1 IVEIEN
7 RQSRTV
13 ESKLLR
19 HSMPGTDE
27 KFLKRLLT
35 TFQAEAREHIQAI
48 SSGLVDLENAST
60 EELRTSTLETI
71 FRAAHSLKGAARA
84 VNSRDVETV
93 CQSLED
99 MFAGLKR
106 MDLSPSPRL
115 FDLIHQ
121 AVGLLSRL
129 LQPAETGAS

>member
-1 IVEIEN
+1 
-7 RQSRTV
+7 
-13 ESKLLR
+13 
-19 HSMPGTDE
+19 MPGTDE

-60 EELRTSTLETI
+60 EEVRTSTLETI

-93 CQSLED
+93 LRLCVSAGSGSPLSLSA
-99 MFAGLKR
+99 FIRPHPSGRGL
-106 MDLSPSPRL
+106 
-115 FDLIHQ
+115 
-121 AVGLLSRL
+121 AE
-129 LQPAETGAS
+129 PASSTG